1 MTQSLAKAFLDQ
13 MNEFHTKRQP
23 YDDPLDIWLHESY
36 AKKLREGRNVDWSK
50 PYFSPSSASACPR
63 ALYHKL
69 KKHKKDV
76 QDPTPQQRRW
86 TGMGTMTGDFIQR
99 EILLAERHMKKL
111 CGKDPRFVM
120 GITEEKYP
128 AFEDFVFKQKVIEHN
143 GETFSLAGTGDGLM
157 VDKETGELVMLEVKS
172 KSEGAAKTNYTQ
184 MKGAK
189 QDHIDQVTCYSIM
202 YGTRTGIITYLNLS
216 KQKWNAD
223 EETLEKNPDLRA
235 FDVNV
240 TDGMQKAILN
250 KFSDITRRAREN
262 DPPLPDLT
270 SWMFNDYKTKIAET
284 LTDEDVAQLEQTAK
298 SVKKSS
304 QQAWVKRQVENALA
318 DIKRRR
324 DAL

>member
-1 MTQSLAKAFLDQ
+1 MSLAEAFLEQ

-23 YDDPLDIWLHESY
+23 YDDTLDIWLHESY
-36 AKKLREGRNVDWSK
+36 AKKLRQGRDVDWSK

-76 QDPTPQQRRW
+76 QDPTPHQRRW
-86 TGMGTMTGDFIQR
+86 TAMGTLTGDLIQR

-111 CGKDPRFVM
+111 CGKEPRFVI

-128 AFEDFVFKQKVIEHN
+128 AFEDFVFVQKVIEHN
-143 GETFSLAGTGDGLM
+143 GETFSIVGTGDGLM

-172 KSEGAAKTNYTQ
+172 KSEGASKTNYTQ
-184 MKGAK
+184 MKSAK

-202 YGTRTGIITYLNLS
+202 YETRTGIITYLNLS
-216 KQKWNAD
+216 KQKWMAD

-240 TDGMQKAILN
+240 TDGMQQLILD
-250 KFSDITRRAREN
+250 KFADITRRAREN

-284 LTDEDVAQLEQTAK
+284 ITDEEIAKLETVVA

-304 QQAWVKRQVENALA
+304 QQAWMKRSVENALD

-324 DAL
+324 AKL